1 MAENKNKDKELQKT
15 DKDDSLKSIKTSKP
29 VSKNTKPSS
38 EFKKSK
44 ETKSIDSKS
53 VVSKNVDSKES
64 KKIYHK
70 IIKTNLLKIL
80 MARKLK
86 MIQIMTKK
94 IFIRKN
100 PKVL

>member
-1 MAENKNKDKELQKT
+1 MAENKNKDKEKNDYKKLTKMS
-15 DKDDSLKSIKTSKP
+15 SLKTIKTSKP

-38 EFKKSK
+38 ESKKQNQLIANQLFQK
-44 ETKSIDSKS
+44 ILIANE
-53 VVSKNVDSKES
+53 

-70 IIKTNLLKIL
+70 IIKTNLLK
-80 MARKLK
+80 MMTKKK

-100 PKVL
+100 PKVP